1 MNIFTYGAFMD
12 KIHYTNHA
20 TIRVQQRG
28 IPKKAIDFIIKHGK
42 TVNTHG
48 DRKSFIPTKKFNS
61 LLKDKEHAITLKK
74 LDKHI
79 KSTAVIT
86 TAEGLVITAFK
97 INKRMNWRNK

>member
-1 MNIFTYGAFMD
+1 MD
-12 KIHYTNHA
+12 KINYTNHA

-28 IPKKAIDFIIKHGK
+28 IPRKVSDFIIKHGK

-48 DRKSFIPTKKFNS
+48 DRKSFIPTRKFN
-61 LLKDKEHAITLKK
+61 LLMIDKEHSDFLKK
-74 LDKHI
+74 YDKQI

-86 TAEGLVITAFK
+86 TSEGLVITAFK